1 MSHLYNNKDKFLNYF
16 NDISFKNKSYKIKAI
31 PIDNL
36 LKINNIIQNILKDN
50 QNIIVKGSRALNK
63 FVNNNIVSDTVY
75 KINTD
80 LDYASVRYGLNLNHN
95 DTILKNQIAPILNPQ
110 SNQPRSIL
118 WGSAP
123 DMQNSSRIPDNW
135 SNNQEYKHPIDSIL

>member
-1 MSHLYNNKDKFLNYF
+1 MKRIIEILCIFL
-16 NDISFKNKSYKIKAI
+16 
-31 PIDNL
+31 L
-36 LKINNIIQNILKDN
+36 
-50 QNIIVKGSRALNK
+50 IIVIFVIVQPKMKIPENYENK
-63 FVNNNIVSDTVY
+63 FVNNSIVSDTVY

-95 DTILKNQIAPILNPQ
+95 DTILKNQVAPILNPQ

-123 DMQNSSRIPDNW
+123 AIQNSSRIPDNW